1 MELLAVLPLLPSL
14 FLHVVRASGF
24 LFGSTLFGSQGSSR
38 MPRLV
43 LALSL
48 GALLWWVGDK
58 RMGTVHTLSAF
69 ALLVVREAF
78 LGLLLGFAVN
88 LLSAVVITAGEII
101 SHEMGFGMARIVDPS
116 TGRNSP
122 VVSQLFTAFGV
133 LVMFHLNIHH
143 EALRLLVATYEAVP
157 VGRPFDF
164 SPVAARLQETIGE
177 ALVFALRYAAPVLG
191 VMVLVTAT
199 LVVLARAVPN
209 INLMEFSFGIRI
221 LLALL
226 GAYHFLAEGMPFLGD
241 VFERM
246 LGHARG
252 LVSGV

>member
-1 MELLAVLPLLPSL
+1 MELLAVLPMLPSL

-24 LFGSTLFGSQGSSR
+24 LFGSTLFGTQGSSR
-38 MPRLV
+38 MPRLM
-43 LALSL
+43 LAVSL
-48 GALLWWVGDK
+48 GVLLWWVGDK
-58 RMGTVHTLSAF
+58 RMGTVESLTEF
-69 ALLVVREAF
+69 ALLAAREAF

-122 VVSQLFTAFGV
+122 VVSQLFTAFAV
-133 LVMFHLNIHH
+133 LLMFHLNVHH
-143 EALRLLVATYEAVP
+143 EALRMLAATYEAIP
-157 VGRPFDF
+157 VGRPFDLT
-164 SPVAARLQETIGE
+164 PVAGRLQESIGE

-209 INLMEFSFGIRI
+209 INLMEFTFGVRI

-226 GAYHFLAEGMPFLGD
+226 GAYYFLAEGMPFLGG
-241 VFERM
+241 VFERL

-252 LVSGV
+252 LLSGA